1 MNTELIQLIEEGLAA
16 SLAGTGNFGEHVM
29 KLASK
34 GVESYR
40 VDYRLEN
47 TAYFLPNGE
56 THVLPLPTRPHV
68 VGATFDASELTAAI
82 RGSQA
87 GEVKYPEFI
96 ARSMRAGCVGYTVWI
111 SGRHVTYFGRN
122 GETHVEKFPT

>member
-29 KLASK
+29 KLAK
-34 GVESYR
+34 HGVESYR
-40 VDYRLEN
+40 VDYRLKE

-56 THVLPLPTRPHV
+56 THVLPVPVSHE
-68 VGATFDASELTAAI
+68 VGPRFEAGEITSAI

-87 GEVKYPEFI
+87 GQVKWPEFI
-96 ARSMRAGCVGYTVWI
+96 ERSMRAGCVGYTVWI

-122 GETHVEKFPT
+122 GETHVEHFPS

>member
-1 MNTELIQLIEEGLAA
+1 MNTRLIEETLAA

-29 KLASK
+29 KLASQ

-40 VDYRLEN
+40 IDYRLQQA
-47 TAYFLPNGE
+47 AYFLPNGE
-56 THVLPLPTRPHV
+56 THVLPVPARHDLGQR
-68 VGATFDASELTAAI
+68 FDVDEIVSAI

-87 GEVKYPEFI
+87 GQVKWPEFI

-111 SGRHVTYFGRN
+111 AGRHVTYFGRN
-122 GETHVEKFPT
+122 GETHVEHFPS